1 MTFPK
6 GLIRRKKA
14 GLGKLE
20 KELRLFY
27 VLYTDWL
34 HTDCRA
40 SKEKTG
46 APLEELWRLIAPDA
60 QESAFRRMLDRYL
73 LELKQCGAVCG
84 ARISRKGYCTA
95 QFDELGPSAGG
106 EGLRDVHLNRLARTT
121 ALMRRFLDR
130 DLPAGYGLW
139 SYDLRFY
146 SKVFFTSSEKMIKWY
161 DSHFRMDDTQRR
173 TMQRDMEVAWQVI
186 RQLRTER

>member
-1 MTFPK
+1 MAFPK
-6 GLIRRKKA
+6 GIARRKKV
-14 GLGKLE
+14 GPGKLE

-34 HTDCRA
+34 YTNHRA

-46 APLEELWRLIAPDA
+46 APMEELWRLIAPDA

-73 LELKQCGAVCG
+73 LELKQCGAICG
-84 ARISRKGYCTA
+84 ARTSRDGYCTA
-95 QFDELGPSAGG
+95 QFDEPGLSAEGEYLNDIHLG
-106 EGLRDVHLNRLARTT
+106 RLARTT
-121 ALMRRFLDR
+121 ALMRRFLDM

-146 SKVFFTSSEKMIKWY
+146 SRVFFASFEEMLKWY
-161 DSHFRMDDTQRR
+161 DSHFHMDDTRRR
-173 TMQRDMEVAWQVI
+173 TMQRDMETVWRVI
-186 RQLRTER
+186 RQLRTEG